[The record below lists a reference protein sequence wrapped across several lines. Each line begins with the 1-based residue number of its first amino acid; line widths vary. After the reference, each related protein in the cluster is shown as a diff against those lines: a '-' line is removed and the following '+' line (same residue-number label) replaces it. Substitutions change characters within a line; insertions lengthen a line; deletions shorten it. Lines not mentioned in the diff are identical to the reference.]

1 MSVLHPRNR
10 QSADA
15 AFPAPDD
22 PAARGAGA
30 LHPGRTM
37 TAVVQDEYGPAE
49 RVLRVERMPVPVPG
63 EREVLV
69 RVAAAGVDR
78 GVWHL
83 MAGLPYPIRLA
94 GFGLRRPKAR
104 VRGADVAGRV
114 EAVGPGV
121 EGFAPGDEVF
131 GIGAGSFAEFVIC
144 PAAKLAARP
153 TELSPEQAAAV
164 PVSGLTA
171 LQAVRDHGR
180 AAAGHRVLI
189 LGASGGVGS
198 FAVQIAVAFGAHVTG
213 VSSAGKAALV
223 AGLGADRVLDYATE
237 DFSAGGERYDV
248 IIDTGG
254 HASLRRLRRA
264 LTRTGT
270 LVIVGSETGG
280 RWLGGTDRQ
289 LRAMALSPFVPQ
301 TLGTFVAS
309 ENAADLVVL
318 ADLVRSGAVTP
329 AVDRVFPLEH
339 AAAAIRYLVDGKARG
354 KVVLAG

>member
-1 MSVLHPRNR
+1 MNMTAHQQDRRPAELP
-10 QSADA
+10 ADL
-15 AFPAPDD
+15 PARPPVAS
-22 PAARGAGA
+22 PA
-30 LHPGRTM
+30 RTM
-37 TAVVQDEYGPAE
+37 TAVVQDEYGPAD
-49 RVLRVERMPVPVPG
+49 RVLRVERVPVPVPAEG
-63 EREVLV
+63 EVLV

-83 MAGLPYPIRLA
+83 LAGLPYPIRLA
-94 GFGLRRPKAR
+94 GFGLRRPRTR

-121 EGFAPGDEVF
+121 DAFSPGDEVF
-131 GIGAGSFAEFVIC
+131 GIGAGSFAEFVLC

-153 TELSPEQAAAV
+153 AQLSPKQAAAV

-171 LQAVRDHGR
+171 LQAVRDQGR
-180 AAAGHRVLI
+180 VAVGHRVLVV
-189 LGASGGVGS
+189 GASGGVGS
-198 FAVQIAVAFGAHVTG
+198 FAVQIAKAFGAHVTG
-213 VSSAGKAALV
+213 VSSAGKASLV
-223 AGLGADRVLDYATE
+223 TGLGADRVIDYAAE
-237 DFSAGGERYDV
+237 DFSAGSERYDV

-301 TLGTFVAS
+301 KLGTFVAS
-309 ENAADLVVL
+309 ENAADLRVL
-318 ADLVRSGAVTP
+318 ADLVRSGAVMP
-329 AVDRVFPLEH
+329 AVDRAFPLED
-339 AAAAIRYLVDGKARG
+339 APAAIGYLLAGRARG
-354 KVVLAG
+354 KVVLTV